1 MYAPLFCTVVCGR
14 LRLGIRA
21 WLAWGIRAW
30 LAWGICTWLVL
41 GIRPGALAVF
51 RPQLYPGALVQIRRP
66 RTDYQI
72 VGGQS

>member
-1 MYAPLFCTVVCGR
+1 MYASLFCTVVCGR
-14 LRLGIRA
+14 LRLGIRT

-30 LAWGICTWLVL
+30 LAL

-72 VGGQS
+72 VSGQS